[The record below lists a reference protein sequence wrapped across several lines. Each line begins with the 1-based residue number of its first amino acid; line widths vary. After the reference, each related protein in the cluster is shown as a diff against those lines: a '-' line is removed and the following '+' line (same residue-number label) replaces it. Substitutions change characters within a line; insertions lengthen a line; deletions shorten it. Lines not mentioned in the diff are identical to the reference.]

1 MIDMQKLWDYLDA
14 QARNIPV
21 PKSYEN
27 CNVNIFCNDCCKV
40 SILQIFFF
48 LTFYIRLKRVGDKE
62 GSKTFSNF

>member
-40 SILQIFFF
+40 SVFHLSM
-48 LTFYIRLKRVGDKE
+48 FYRDINDEDFVSDDLYADG
-62 GSKTFSNF
+62 GN